1 MFMADWFQK
10 TVQNIGPIARY
21 NEKEEQRRIEEN
33 KSTLDKVLD
42 TAGDIAGGI
51 SNNYNWAKNTLGEY
65 VPESIQKT
73 IAPFGDMSPIGL
85 LFSGLTG
92 ANEVEHA
99 MQQTYAPT
107 AAEYNYNAGKGAISG
122 ASGVVGG
129 IADIFGAE
137 GTGNELNAIT
147 KLNQRDKEYS
157 GTDNILSL
165 DYLTNPSGFIYDLGN
180 MGGSMAALYPSSL
193 LAAPARVTSAAQTIG
208 RLPFLRGL
216 SQGARET
223 MLRGSL
229 TSIPE
234 GMSEGGNVVRQAKEE
249 GLDNPF
255 LRGWTTAALNVP
267 ALALSNGLEYGLLGG
282 KLFRPGAGINEGI
295 PERMVRGLY
304 RAVPATAATSFQQG
318 AEEYVQQG
326 ISNAQTDKDWGLLPW
341 NASQDQIDALL
352 VGAMTG
358 APMSGAASYG
368 RSLTTR
374 EEERGVPKGVENP
387 QAWKAAEIAANDV
400 GRPDLAKS
408 IYSQWALESGRFKET
423 SGENNYGGLKDTN
436 GNYRDYGSIEEFAH
450 SYANDFLRHYDLSGV
465 ETPRDFVHVL
475 KQNGYMEADENQ
487 YADNVESIASEIQ
500 GNGTASLHTYNLAV
514 QPGIENQL
522 DGLTPSFRNALP
534 YIGGILDEMGMADG
548 SAISSAYRTPEHN
561 REVGGVEG
569 SYHTKGDAVD
579 IVLPDGITDEQAQ
592 AVKKRFEDTGAFED
606 VLFHDAGSGY
616 HLHLEGY
623 KGGLGRAGKTDTA
636 TSNVNYDNALMDF
649 ADDMINN
656 SDGETSN
663 FFDDKT
669 MTDANGNKTFRA
681 TPNNIRALEQRYP
694 EAVRKIRD
702 YVQNGTNN
710 QTALINNNTTRTGAS
725 GSTDN
730 TNTINIET
738 PSLDRLREF
747 ARRKVKTSRNPEEI
761 NNLQA
766 LFKNRNEDSGE
777 FSNNQ
782 RAQEYLMK
790 NYVNELQRNGTT
802 AQGSNAQQNAPKPT
816 NNTVNP
822 QNNNNQSQQTSPI
835 AQIAEQA
842 RQQERQSNELL
853 TRINNNVNQ
862 PAYGVIN
869 GQQPSQDNFAQ
880 DIFANLIRQQQ
891 QADEQ
896 ARRQAEIERQYSQ
909 IKGGLNA
916 TENPATTGTQ
926 ATAPINQQRLQEV
939 SNDVK
944 RYVKARDEFS
954 RQENINKLARNINS
968 LFNGD
973 YTMPNDG
980 ADESR
985 YSLRKLSEAINKEKR
1000 RNEIYNS
1007 LTPEEQEFMNWLD
1020 VVYDNTGKLFK
1031 DIYENVLDERTQKIN
1046 DYKEILRSQM
1056 KQGVTPRS
1064 VAYNRDTGEYT
1075 NLPGFSNN
1083 YQWYRDMTANGT
1095 RRISKK
1101 ELEENLEYIAIDHL
1115 SNGYVDPQY
1124 GVQVPPEAVEDFK
1137 QTEDAINGL
1146 QEIAGKA
1153 QRYEEGRSL
1162 SRVSETGRTE
1172 SQRNIQQTQTETTA
1186 AIRRDAIHYG
1196 RKLHDRLR
1204 KAKEGG
1210 EIQNPTSV
1218 NLEKLEKDI
1227 NSNNAAKQKK
1237 AIEFMENKLD
1247 ETLPNEEKAALKE
1260 EIVNAITSQPE
1271 TNTTQ
1276 VNTELEQNVSDASE
1290 KQQETANAKETNTEQ
1305 NGNETENKSSL
1316 SAQEEQQEE
1325 TTQENKPTT
1334 LNKTEQKKEENVST
1348 ENKQRSPSDIQR
1360 EAYSKA
1366 YDKITNAHNQF
1377 ERSLLTRD
1385 EAVRL
1390 MNDALTDFRNSAY
1403 IIDAR
1408 RDEQLSRYIDSLTHD
1423 MNEANNSE
1431 NAVEKTSEKTD
1442 NEGNNTNKE
1451 ANNNG
1456 IYDEE
1461 QNRRRDTSNG
1471 REQSR
1476 GTGENEEE
1484 WGPSQADTRE
1494 DRSAGQS
1501 ARRPDADTD
1510 AGLSS
1515 NGRLSGTEQTENGSR
1530 NDSVGNDERKVEPL
1544 TSETV
1549 EKVSTQP
1556 ALVNYRMSDSDNV
1569 GEGGKDTRYKNNIK
1583 AIKLLK
1589 QLEVEGRKATPTEQ
1603 KVLAKYS
1610 GWGGLTSAF
1619 SDEKTNNEL
1628 KELLSDEEY
1637 NAAKSSILSAY
1648 YTAPNVVKAIWK
1660 IADKLGFKG
1669 GRVLE
1674 PSMGVG
1680 NFFGLMPN
1688 KIMNNS
1694 NLTGVELDKI
1704 SGQIATQLY
1713 QKANINIIGFE
1724 NLTAPDNFFD
1734 LAIGNVPFGQFGVH
1748 DPKFNKYKFDIHNYF
1763 FAKALDKVRPGGIV
1777 MFITTKGTMDNA
1789 GSSRRLRTYLSGKAD
1804 LIGAIRLPDTAFRGN
1819 TGTNVIS
1826 DIIVLKKRTDP
1837 TKADIHAKQWY
1848 DIEAKEIDGSIF
1860 YLNEYYI
1867 NHPEMIAGELTSSI
1881 GRFSNRSINVSGK
1894 DIDLTKKLNE
1904 VIKNI
1909 PKDVYAPL
1917 NNPVKD
1923 SKQATMEYFA
1933 PNTIRDN
1940 SYTIG
1945 KAGTIY
1951 QNINGKLEE
1960 VPKSKQGVVRD
1971 FVNVKRK
1978 FKQLL
1983 SAQVD
1988 NKISDAAIS
1997 KIRKDL
2003 NDVYD
2008 TFVKNNG
2015 YINDKKNVR
2024 ALSDDPEYGMV
2035 SAIERYNEDKKTKK
2049 VTAEKSDIF
2058 KKRTVGLIEKPTKA
2072 ESPSDALA
2080 ISLRENGKVDIDYM
2094 ANLIGKDKQE
2104 VVDNLKGVIYKEPM
2118 TGEFQTADEYLSGN
2132 VREKLVQ
2139 AKEIAKTDSSYKNNV
2154 EALEKIQPV
2163 DLVPEE
2169 VTVNLGASWVPAS
2182 DIEDFANNLLDM
2194 NGDYIEVEYLPAN
2207 GEWVVKANDYVRKG
2221 VTFTETWGVG
2231 SRWPFDKLL
2240 EAALN
2245 QRSPKVMK
2253 SVGEK
2258 KSVVDNEAT
2267 AAVNNMI
2274 DNIKK
2279 AFKDWI
2285 WTDDKRTKRLLDY
2298 YNTNFNNWKLREYDG
2313 SHLTLPG
2320 YSLVAPKLRKHQKDA
2335 VWRIMQN
2342 SNTLLAHSVGAGK
2355 TWTMQTA
2362 AMEMRRLGI
2371 CKKPMFVIPGHMIQQ
2386 FSNEFRQ
2393 IYPSAQLLIVSAE
2406 NLPEVTGK
2414 DKGMKKAQKLAQRQR
2429 LLTQIATEDWDGII
2443 ISHDM
2448 FKRIPMSPEATNGF
2462 YQEQADI
2469 LEQAIREINAK
2480 ESKSNV
2486 DTMAL
2491 RNLQKSRINLINKLQ
2506 RDVAEEKKDMVIPFE
2521 ELGIDQIF
2529 VDEADLFKN
2538 LAFTTKLTRV
2548 AGLSNTG
2555 SQRSM
2560 DMYLKTRYITKSNGG
2575 RGVVFATGTPIS
2587 NTLAEMYTMMRY
2599 LDEDNLRNNNL
2610 LYFDNWANQFVNI
2623 TQTVERNP
2631 DGNGYRAV
2639 NKASAFVN
2647 RPEMVKMF
2655 RKFADVKRPEDLKL
2669 KVPKMK
2675 TGKRIVVSVEP
2686 SETLRDFITQDV
2698 KERAEKIRKRQVDP
2712 TEDNMLK
2719 LTGELRKA
2727 SLDVRL
2733 INPNVSASQ
2742 AGTKIAALTD
2752 NVYQEYKDS
2761 TATKGAQLIFCDLS
2775 TPAGISDKKTDTDLD
2790 TDNEADISNGN
2801 FNVYQEIKRQL
2812 IEKGIKQNEIAF
2824 IHDAK
2829 TREKKQ
2835 QLFDAVNNGEIRVLI
2850 GSTEKMGAG
2859 TNCQKKLVALHH
2871 LDCPWRP
2878 RDIEQREGRILR
2890 QGNENTEVGVYTYVT
2905 KDSFDANMWE
2915 KIKNKQHFITEALSA
2930 DTSQRTIE
2938 DNDVLAMSFAEA
2950 EAIASGNPLM
2960 AEKVLTD
2967 AEVNKYMALK
2977 NAFDKKQARIRREVE
2992 QLPGKIASAKEIA
3005 KKAGMDAKAHKN
3017 ISGDKFVMK
3026 IGNRTFTD
3034 RKKAQ
3039 MALNK
3044 ITEPIEK
3051 EQKTANVK
3059 IGEVAGFDLK
3069 ARFMQTSTTLFGN
3082 KTKTSG
3088 EVILTLVNNWSYEAK
3103 NSVRS
3108 IEATANNM
3116 PQKIAE
3122 TNEEFVR
3129 QATERQKALNKE
3141 LGKKFADED
3150 KLNELL
3156 KKQADI
3162 DRQLNLQYT
3171 PDNQEDI
3178 VETIIDNADNEYEV
3192 NPETGEVMNYQP
3204 QQEES
3209 APVSNKKSDNNFLKE
3224 HVIVAGI
3231 SQKDMDS
3238 VGNAMA
3244 KAVSKDDKSSNE
3256 INIDDMDFSSENP
3269 ITYNDVTH
3277 MSNDEKEN
3285 IEDLKTTYNS
3295 YFGKDTKTKA
3305 TSGLMRSAVLRIRNR
3320 LLMIPEVRNSPPWFT
3335 RDSERELKD
3344 NLQKYMVPVIK
3355 TLVRDDK
3362 TRIVIYNGLNTIIND
3377 DKARARKNKGDE
3389 FDKNP
3394 NSTIDKITDTI
3405 LRGVQH
3411 ELQKSQEEE
3420 KQIRREEELA
3430 KQEKPEGLE
3439 GFGLDDYVHTKDNTT
3454 LKRVTLTKSFDRDE
3468 YNKLKALA
3476 KQAKGYYSRYA
3487 KGFLFDTEDDRN
3499 NFLHAVRGMNSDN
3512 AQYSFEEDMRK
3523 KLENYDDLRETAVM
3537 LEDNELTDRE
3547 KEISEIGKRLGTP
3560 VMWFKAAPGF
3570 RGWHSNGITYL
3581 NKNGNWSHPKVFW
3594 HEVFH
3599 WIRNNNPKLFADMVN
3614 YIQTR
3619 APFTGKQLDDYATT
3633 IHNGQNM
3640 TDAELVEEMMAD
3652 NMVYVTRRVKFL
3664 RDLGKINHSLVK
3676 RFVYAI
3682 RDLMNRFID
3691 FLNNPRAG
3699 LTNKQKKLMIT
3710 AFMNTAMS
3718 IKDQKG
3724 NNIFKKG
3731 SDGEIVID
3739 DNRDLYSMSKDEE
3752 DMLKE
3757 IYGED
3762 LSDLFNDDDDYSAR
3776 FSADNDKSI
3785 DSGTGTFKGAFR
3797 NIKQRFTRR
3806 NNDKRIKVYNKSAR
3820 DAKIDKLGNIGGFEA
3835 ILASPSRLAE
3845 KYPAFKPVLTYAEN
3859 AMRRLLKNRNYYNK
3873 KLNEAYDYLED
3884 KEKDL
3889 QELNDLMFKGDAVS
3903 TEYGK
3908 GIEDFE
3914 ERAKAIVEETGVKE
3928 GTAKAYIA
3936 IRKLLDE
3943 CYNIVNRAR
3952 TQVQIKS
3959 ETISKSQLEGLKQNK
3974 FVTILNEV
3982 QSETKED
3989 DVLVTYE
3996 IRPSRIKKD
4005 IVTKQQLEE
4014 LRKNEAIQ
4022 IMEER
4027 EGVKEKDGSEYVY
4040 GNDYSTPKGEKI
4052 NLENNKLYTVKYREA
4067 IPKVNKLEGYIPH
4080 FFHDFFVVVQNED
4093 GTTTTVDS
4101 GHNVKEAYQKAE
4113 QYLKDN
4119 KDAKLII
4126 RPKRFDFQEVG
4137 IDEEY
4142 YAEMV
4147 GDGAYQKINERIA
4160 DEFDMTID
4168 EAKKLLDNKNKKMP
4182 KPKRSSRHRFWGNI
4196 QHRTGAK
4203 GYESQDL
4210 DWVLRHY
4217 FNSACRYEA
4226 LETEF
4231 KPKAIGYFERIY
4243 GRFDTDNKKLSGTAR
4258 YIKDYINDVNGNPSA
4273 MEVAISTWLNNRR
4286 LFRYM
4291 FTSRYGERA
4300 ALSVAAG
4307 ITNKMSIAKLGV
4319 WNVSSALLN
4328 LTQLLNTTALLTR
4341 KNPVKAAWEIARA
4354 CKDIAALTEKQS
4366 VKRVENLK
4374 PDERKALEDSGVFDE
4389 LGLDSGAGYSKI
4401 SFGKWANRSMVLF
4414 KSAERL
4420 ARYATVLAAY
4430 RMGRNELNKNHDDAV
4445 EYAREINRKANFDYG
4460 VNDAPNLFRRGSI
4473 LSQILFQFYKY
4484 PIKQFELMREFM
4496 PFNGKKDTT
4505 WQQKATFWGGWI
4517 FFAGAFGLPAEDLL
4531 WSIIS
4536 LISEPIF
4543 GVSPK
4548 QAVRQFLL
4556 EASKDANLPERIA
4569 IRTLMYG
4576 GLSNFGID
4584 ISTRVGMADV
4594 IPGLGEDYNKDAN
4607 PIIKAAEKF
4616 GGVTGGTIAQFY
4628 NSATKGDNMGMLRAI
4643 SPGAYNIYTAAI
4655 GESTDGRGRITT
4667 KYDDALSRIIRGM
4680 GFKSTTEAVESEALS
4695 LKYYN
4700 MDKTAK
4706 EKQSAVD
4713 DYLDAEEEGKPLAPY
4728 ARRLKELGVKKSTVK
4743 KARENRKK
4751 DRMQRGF
4758 EKDVPD
4764 YAKGAMNL

>member
-51 SNNYNWAKNTLGEY
+51 SNNYNWAKNTLSEY

-193 LAAPARVTSAAQTIG
+193 LAAPARVTSAAQAIS

-216 SQGARET
+216 SQGAYET

-234 GMSEGGNVVRQAKEE
+234 GLSEGGNVVRQAKEE

-255 LRGWTTAALNVP
+255 LRGWTTAALNIP
-267 ALALSNGLEYGLLGG
+267 MLAVSNAAEYGLLGG
-282 KLFRPGAGINEGI
+282 KLFRPGAGVNEGI

-436 GNYRDYGSIEEFAH
+436 GNYRDYDSIEEFAH

-896 ARRQAEIERQYSQ
+896 ARRQAEIERQYNQINSGLTTTEIPATSGTQYEQDNLAQDIFTNTVRQQQQADEQARRQADVEKQYSQ

-1031 DIYENVLDERTQKIN
+1031 DIYKNVLDERTQKIN

-1124 GVQVPPEAVEDFK
+1124 GVHVPPEAVEDFK

-1162 SRVSETGRTE
+1162 SRISETGRTE

-1196 RKLHDRLR
+1196 KKLHDRLR
-1204 KAKEGG
+1204 QAKERG

-1218 NLEKLEKDI
+1218 NLERLEKDI
-1227 NSNNAAKQKK
+1227 NSDSPVKQKK

-1247 ETLPNEEKAALKE
+1247 KELPTKEKIAFREEVINELAPKREKG
-1260 EIVNAITSQPE
+1260 
-1271 TNTTQ
+1271 TTP
-1276 VNTELEQNVSDASE
+1276 NTEALQDETSTE
-1290 KQQETANAKETNTEQ
+1290 KEM
-1305 NGNETENKSSL
+1305 
-1316 SAQEEQQEE
+1316 
-1325 TTQENKPTT
+1325 
-1334 LNKTEQKKEENVST
+1334 TEQKPKTKYKLAEGYKTESGNSLAEADENEYVIKPDGSMDFGKITEEISQETNGELQPGKIRLRVGNEKQGLIHAKKHEKQAQHIGYKSVEDMISDVAQNFDVIYKKDNGKGKRATYSLVKLNNNNTKAKQNVVPTYFELQNDGSNYYIVITAIPKNVGSFRNQIKKET
-1348 ENKQRSPSDIQR
+1348 LI
-1360 EAYSKA
+1360 YSKQGQDIA
-1366 YDKITNAHNQF
+1366 AISSD
-1377 ERSLLTRD
+1377 S
-1385 EAVRL
+1385 AVRL
-1390 MNDALTDFRNSAY
+1390 SQSNNNAGVTEERLPVSVKSNVSSTNSISENEIANNQQSVFGSVEDAEENLLKVFGLKRANITEEKPKETKPVKKRVKIVDDSNEALEAEWDKLNKALDNLSANPLFNPDIVVPLFKIGMIYAQRGINNFADFSERMVKKGGDRIKPWTKPAWNMTASYEGNDLDEKKLAAAFQYVGSKWENGETALGKIKHDFQQLVGKEAAEPYMQYIDTAYKGAQAYFNPDTPVIQLKENTSNEVNENVNGTASSNTQRNSERNNQNAVGNTDEGEVAAGRSGNEDNGQTSQNTARRSSVRVQSSSSDTGGKAGNSAVRNDKSANTNGSTRDTDLPRSIRDSYEGSTVSDEGRTETVDRVVEERPVNEINSLKQDKAIPKERASRLESIKHDLPKLFPEQQNDVLFAETRLLENNKPGVLFTNGTGTGKTYTGLGVLKRFVNDGKKNILIVTPKNDINKAWIDAAKKDFDLNITPLKDKQDKGNGIVITTYANFGDNDALVN
-1403 IIDAR
+1403 
-1408 RDEQLSRYIDSLTHD
+1408 RDWDLILCDESHYL
-1423 MNEANNSE
+1423 MAN
-1431 NAVEKTSEKTD
+1431 A
-1442 NEGNNTNKE
+1442 GAANTNSLRNLRALTYHQLGLNERVDRIYSKE
-1451 ANNNG
+1451 KEELRSLVNKRRQEGDLSEAEENRISELFKFFDKKRNELVPKWSG
-1456 IYDEE
+1456 IPEYAKPKVVFLSASPFPHTFNIDYTEGYLFDFGQNSNKTYDE
-1461 QNRRRDTSNG
+1461 
-1471 REQSR
+1471 
-1476 GTGENEEE
+1476 
-1484 WGPSQADTRE
+1484 A
-1494 DRSAGQS
+1494 RSDFYIKHFGYRIRYS
-1501 ARRPDADTD
+1501 KLTRPDADVDTSLMEIQFNQWLKETGAASGRVLVSD
-1510 AGLSS
+1510 KDYDRGFIRIGSGVGAKIDEGLEYIRAHSDEYSS
-1515 NGRLSGTEQTENGSR
+1515 LEPLILGRLKGNGTKYILEAVKAQNSIPLIKQYLKSGKKIVMFHDFRKSTAKNPFAFTDEDFRT
-1530 NDSVGNDERKVEPL
+1530 VNDEGDVVVSKEARLQYEKLKKARPDLVNLNLNNLKSPINTLKEAFGDNIGIYNGEIAQKERTRLIKEFNDDNSKLNIILIQRKAGKEGISLHDKTGKHQRVMMDLGLPTTPTDTIQCEGRIYRVGVKSDAIL
-1544 TSETV
+1544 RYLNTGTTV
-1549 EKVSTQP
+1549 EKYAFATTIASRASTAENLAMGNQ
-1556 ALVNYRMSDSDNV
+1556 ARRLKEAYIEAFLESDEGDVWRKYLPGSKTE
-1569 GEGGKDTRYKNNIK
+1569 GTGGKENDRRNDMSISGFDKAKTFYYAQQKKNARTR
-1583 AIKLLK
+1583 A
-1589 QLEVEGRKATPTEQ
+1589 QEGLDYFATPEPLGY
-1603 KVLAKYS
+1603 KMVEWADIKS
-1610 GWGGLTSAF
+1610 GES
-1619 SDEKTNNEL
+1619 
-1628 KELLSDEEY
+1628 
-1637 NAAKSSILSAY
+1637 
-1648 YTAPNVVKAIWK
+1648 
-1660 IADKLGFKG
+1660 
-1669 GRVLE
+1669 VLE
-1674 PSMGVG
+1674 PSAGHG
-1680 NFFGLMPN
+1680 AIARFFPN
-1688 KIMNNS
+1688 DTKNTAIEPSRELASTVRMNMLGS
-1694 NLTGVELDKI
+1694 N
-1704 SGQIATQLY
+1704 
-1713 QKANINIIGFE
+1713 NRIIEDRFE
-1724 NLTAPDNFFD
+1724 NLSLNNKYDTIVMNP
-1734 LAIGNVPFGQFGVH
+1734 PFGTASKTAMEH
-1748 DPKFNKYKFDIHNYF
+1748 L
-1763 FAKALDKVRPGGIV
+1763 AKAFKHLRNGGRV
-1777 MFITTKGTMDNA
+1777 VALVPA
-1789 GSSRRLRTYLSGKAD
+1789 GSSMQKRLDKWLYGE
-1804 LIGAIRLPDTAFRGN
+1804 PD
-1819 TGTNVIS
+1819 
-1826 DIIVLKKRTDP
+1826 
-1837 TKADIHAKQWY
+1837 
-1848 DIEAKEIDGSIF
+1848 AKE
-1860 YLNEYYI
+1860 
-1867 NHPEMIAGELTSSI
+1867 
-1881 GRFSNRSINVSGK
+1881 K
-1894 DIDLTKKLNE
+1894 
-1904 VIKNI
+1904 
-1909 PKDVYAPL
+1909 
-1917 NNPVKD
+1917 
-1923 SKQATMEYFA
+1923 AT
-1933 PNTIRDN
+1933 
-1940 SYTIG
+1940 
-1945 KAGTIY
+1945 
-1951 QNINGKLEE
+1951 
-1960 VPKSKQGVVRD
+1960 
-1971 FVNVKRK
+1971 
-1978 FKQLL
+1978 
-1983 SAQVD
+1983 
-1988 NKISDAAIS
+1988 
-1997 KIRKDL
+1997 
-2003 NDVYD
+2003 
-2008 TFVKNNG
+2008 
-2015 YINDKKNVR
+2015 
-2024 ALSDDPEYGMV
+2024 
-2035 SAIERYNEDKKTKK
+2035 
-2049 VTAEKSDIF
+2049 
-2058 KKRTVGLIEKPTKA
+2058 
-2072 ESPSDALA
+2072 
-2080 ISLRENGKVDIDYM
+2080 RE
-2094 ANLIGKDKQE
+2094 
-2104 VVDNLKGVIYKEPM
+2104 
-2118 TGEFQTADEYLSGN
+2118 
-2132 VREKLVQ
+2132 
-2139 AKEIAKTDSSYKNNV
+2139 
-2154 EALEKIQPV
+2154 
-2163 DLVPEE
+2163 
-2169 VTVNLGASWVPAS
+2169 
-2182 DIEDFANNLLDM
+2182 
-2194 NGDYIEVEYLPAN
+2194 
-2207 GEWVVKANDYVRKG
+2207 
-2221 VTFTETWGVG
+2221 
-2231 SRWPFDKLL
+2231 
-2240 EAALN
+2240 
-2245 QRSPKVMK
+2245 
-2253 SVGEK
+2253 GEK
-2258 KSVVDNEAT
+2258 KAVLMKKIELPSVTFERAGTKVVTDIYIIDKYDDEDVRMEAAGQSRMT
-2267 AAVNNMI
+2267 TSLRDV
-2274 DNIKK
+2274 DNIKD
-2279 AFKDWI
+2279 FFD
-2285 WTDDKRTKRLLDY
+2285 
-2298 YNTNFNNWKLREYDG
+2298 
-2313 SHLTLPG
+2313 
-2320 YSLVAPKLRKHQKDA
+2320 
-2335 VWRIMQN
+2335 RI
-2342 SNTLLAHSVGAGK
+2342 
-2355 TWTMQTA
+2355 
-2362 AMEMRRLGI
+2362 
-2371 CKKPMFVIPGHMIQQ
+2371 
-2386 FSNEFRQ
+2386 
-2393 IYPSAQLLIVSAE
+2393 E
-2406 NLPEVTGK
+2406 NLSVPERISVN
-2414 DKGMKKAQKLAQRQR
+2414 DK
-2429 LLTQIATEDWDGII
+2429 TERTV
-2443 ISHDM
+2443 S
-2448 FKRIPMSPEATNGF
+2448 TN
-2462 YQEQADI
+2462 
-2469 LEQAIREINAK
+2469 
-2480 ESKSNV
+2480 
-2486 DTMAL
+2486 
-2491 RNLQKSRINLINKLQ
+2491 
-2506 RDVAEEKKDMVIPFE
+2506 
-2521 ELGIDQIF
+2521 
-2529 VDEADLFKN
+2529 
-2538 LAFTTKLTRV
+2538 
-2548 AGLSNTG
+2548 
-2555 SQRSM
+2555 
-2560 DMYLKTRYITKSNGG
+2560 
-2575 RGVVFATGTPIS
+2575 
-2587 NTLAEMYTMMRY
+2587 
-2599 LDEDNLRNNNL
+2599 
-2610 LYFDNWANQFVNI
+2610 
-2623 TQTVERNP
+2623 
-2631 DGNGYRAV
+2631 
-2639 NKASAFVN
+2639 
-2647 RPEMVKMF
+2647 
-2655 RKFADVKRPEDLKL
+2655 
-2669 KVPKMK
+2669 
-2675 TGKRIVVSVEP
+2675 
-2686 SETLRDFITQDV
+2686 
-2698 KERAEKIRKRQVDP
+2698 
-2712 TEDNMLK
+2712 
-2719 LTGELRKA
+2719 
-2727 SLDVRL
+2727 
-2733 INPNVSASQ
+2733 
-2742 AGTKIAALTD
+2742 TD
-2752 NVYQEYKDS
+2752 NTINTV
-2761 TATKGAQLIFCDLS
+2761 
-2775 TPAGISDKKTDTDLD
+2775 
-2790 TDNEADISNGN
+2790 SNGN
-2801 FNVYQEIKRQL
+2801 
-2812 IEKGIKQNEIAF
+2812 
-2824 IHDAK
+2824 
-2829 TREKKQ
+2829 
-2835 QLFDAVNNGEIRVLI
+2835 VNNSSSDNSLDGRLIVASVPRVE
-2850 GSTEKMGAG
+2850 T
-2859 TNCQKKLVALHH
+2859 Q
-2871 LDCPWRP
+2871 
-2878 RDIEQREGRILR
+2878 
-2890 QGNENTEVGVYTYVT
+2890 EVQETAT
-2905 KDSFDANMWE
+2905 QES
-2915 KIKNKQHFITEALSA
+2915 
-2930 DTSQRTIE
+2930 SQ
-2938 DNDVLAMSFAEA
+2938 
-2950 EAIASGNPLM
+2950 
-2960 AEKVLTD
+2960 
-2967 AEVNKYMALK
+2967 
-2977 NAFDKKQARIRREVE
+2977 
-2992 QLPGKIASAKEIA
+2992 
-3005 KKAGMDAKAHKN
+3005 
-3017 ISGDKFVMK
+3017 
-3026 IGNRTFTD
+3026 
-3034 RKKAQ
+3034 
-3039 MALNK
+3039 
-3044 ITEPIEK
+3044 
-3051 EQKTANVK
+3051 
-3059 IGEVAGFDLK
+3059 
-3069 ARFMQTSTTLFGN
+3069 
-3082 KTKTSG
+3082 
-3088 EVILTLVNNWSYEAK
+3088 
-3103 NSVRS
+3103 
-3108 IEATANNM
+3108 
-3116 PQKIAE
+3116 
-3122 TNEEFVR
+3122 
-3129 QATERQKALNKE
+3129 
-3141 LGKKFADED
+3141 
-3150 KLNELL
+3150 
-3156 KKQADI
+3156 
-3162 DRQLNLQYT
+3162 
-3171 PDNQEDI
+3171 PDN
-3178 VETIIDNADNEYEV
+3178 V
-3192 NPETGEVMNYQP
+3192 
-3204 QQEES
+3204 
-3209 APVSNKKSDNNFLKE
+3209 
-3224 HVIVAGI
+3224 
-3231 SQKDMDS
+3231 
-3238 VGNAMA
+3238 
-3244 KAVSKDDKSSNE
+3244 
-3256 INIDDMDFSSENP
+3256 
-3269 ITYNDVTH
+3269 
-3277 MSNDEKEN
+3277 
-3285 IEDLKTTYNS
+3285 
-3295 YFGKDTKTKA
+3295 
-3305 TSGLMRSAVLRIRNR
+3305 
-3320 LLMIPEVRNSPPWFT
+3320 
-3335 RDSERELKD
+3335 
-3344 NLQKYMVPVIK
+3344 
-3355 TLVRDDK
+3355 
-3362 TRIVIYNGLNTIIND
+3362 
-3377 DKARARKNKGDE
+3377 
-3389 FDKNP
+3389 
-3394 NSTIDKITDTI
+3394 
-3405 LRGVQH
+3405 
-3411 ELQKSQEEE
+3411 
-3420 KQIRREEELA
+3420 
-3430 KQEKPEGLE
+3430 PEG
-3439 GFGLDDYVHTKDNTT
+3439 FAVDDYVHTKNNTT
-3454 LKRVTLTKSFDRDE
+3454 LKRATMTQSFDKDE
-3468 YNKLKALA
+3468 YKQIKALA
-3476 KQAKGYYSRYA
+3476 QQSNGYYSRYA
-3487 KGFLFDTEDDRN
+3487 KGFLFDNEDDRN
-3499 NFLHAVRGMNSDN
+3499 NFLNAVKGSIKREPTVISRTYVPVKNLAAIPEERRKIIEAYANNPGIAVFEDADVGGYGVLATRKTDHSFFMGDHLTENEYALYKAVKDGLVDESTLLENKDSDKFIKIADSRDN
-3512 AQYSFEEDMRK
+3512 AQYSLEDDMRK
-3523 KLENYDDLRETAVM
+3523 KLKNYTDLRETAVM

-3570 RGWHSNGITYL
+3570 RGWHSDGITYL
-3581 NKNGNWSHPKVFW
+3581 NKNANWSHPKVFW

-3619 APFTGKQLDDYATT
+3619 APFTGKQLDDYAAT

-3682 RDLMNRFID
+3682 HDLMNRFID

-3699 LTNKQKKLMIT
+3699 LTNKQKKLMVT
-3710 AFMNTAMS
+3710 AFTNTAMS

-3739 DNRDLYSMSKDEE
+3739 DNRDLYSMSKEEE

-3806 NNDKRIKVYNKSAR
+3806 KNDKRIKVYNKSAR
-3820 DAKIDKLGNIGGFEA
+3820 DTKIDKLGNIGGFEA

-4027 EGVKEKDGSEYVY
+4027 EGVREKDGSEYVY

-4354 CKDIAALTEKQS
+4354 CKDVAALTEKQS
-4366 VKRVENLK
+4366 IRRVENLK

-4414 KSAERL
+4414 KAAERL

-4430 RMGRNELNKNHDDAV
+4430 RMGRNELNKNHDEAV

-4531 WSIIS
+4531 WATID
-4536 LISEPIF
+4536 LISENVF
-4543 GVSPK
+4543 GIKSK

-4556 EASKDANLPERIA
+4556 EASKDASLPERVA

-4607 PIIKAAEKF
+4607 PLIKAAEQF

>member
-51 SNNYNWAKNTLGEY
+51 SNNYNWAKNTLSEY

-267 ALALSNGLEYGLLGG
+267 TLAVSNALEYGLLGG
-282 KLFRPGAGINEGI
+282 KLFRPGAGVNEGI
-295 PERMVRGLY
+295 PERMARGLY
-304 RAVPATAATSFQQG
+304 RSVPATAATSFQQG
-318 AEEYVQQG
+318 AEEYVQTG

-358 APMSGAASYG
+358 APISGATSYG

-423 SGENNYGGLKDTN
+423 SGENNYGGLKDTD

-869 GQQPSQDNFAQ
+869 GQQPSQDNFVQ

-896 ARRQAEIERQYSQ
+896 ARRQAEIERQYNQINSGLTTTEIPATSGTQYEQDNLAQDIFTNTVRQQQQADEQARRQADVEKQYSQ

-944 RYVKARDEFS
+944 RYAKARDEFS

-1031 DIYENVLDERTQKIN
+1031 DIYKNVLDERTQKIN

-1204 KAKEGG
+1204 KAKERG

-1260 EIVNAITSQPE
+1260 EIKEEIVNAVTS
-1271 TNTTQ
+1271 
-1276 VNTELEQNVSDASE
+1276 
-1290 KQQETANAKETNTEQ
+1290 
-1305 NGNETENKSSL
+1305 
-1316 SAQEEQQEE
+1316 
-1325 TTQENKPTT
+1325 
-1334 LNKTEQKKEENVST
+1334 NKTEYDYAMYLQDKQENTPKAKPVVQSENTTDNNKHRSFVDVKTAEEELLKAFGLKRANATEEKPKETKAVKKRVKIIDDSDEALEAEWEKLNKALDNMSSMPFFNPDAVVPLFKIGMIYAQRGINNFANFSERMIAKGGDRIKPWIKSAWNMTASYEGNDLDEKKLAAAFQYVGSKWDDGEKALGKIKYDFQQLVGKENAEPYMQYIDVAYKGAQAYFNPDTPVVQLKENTSNNEVNENVNGST
-1348 ENKQRSPSDIQR
+1348 SNNAARDSEGNNQNTVGDANEGEVAAGRSGNEDNGQTSQNTARRSSVRVQSSSSDTGG
-1360 EAYSKA
+1360 KA
-1366 YDKITNAHNQF
+1366 GNSAVRNDKSANTNG
-1377 ERSLLTRD
+1377 STRD
-1385 EAVRL
+1385 TDLPRSIRDSYEGSTVSDEGRTETVDRVVEERPVNEINSLKQDKAIPKERASRL
-1390 MNDALTDFRNSAY
+1390 DSIKHDLPKLFPEQQNDVLFAETRLLENNKPGVLFTNGTGTGKTYTGLGVLKRFVNDGKKNILIVTPKNDINKAWIDAAKKDFDLTITPLKDKQDKGNGIVITTYANFGDNDALVN
-1403 IIDAR
+1403 
-1408 RDEQLSRYIDSLTHD
+1408 RDWDLILCDESHYL
-1423 MNEANNSE
+1423 MAN
-1431 NAVEKTSEKTD
+1431 A
-1442 NEGNNTNKE
+1442 GAANTNSLRNLRALTYHQLGLNERVDRIYSKE
-1451 ANNNG
+1451 KEELRSLVNKRRHEGDLSEAEENRISELFKFFDKKRNELVPKWSG
-1456 IYDEE
+1456 IPEYAKPKVVFLSASPFPHTFNIDYTEGYLFDFGQNSNKTYDE
-1461 QNRRRDTSNG
+1461 
-1471 REQSR
+1471 
-1476 GTGENEEE
+1476 
-1484 WGPSQADTRE
+1484 A
-1494 DRSAGQS
+1494 RSDFYIKHFGYRIRYS
-1501 ARRPDADTD
+1501 KLTRPDADVDTSLMEIQFNQWLKETGAASGRVLVSD
-1510 AGLSS
+1510 KDYDRGFIRVGSGIGAKIDEGLEYIRKQVKYMPDIRGDKKYVGSYS
-1515 NGRLSGTEQTENGSR
+1515 ALAPYILGRLKGNGTKYILEAVKAQKAIPLIKQYLKSGKKIVVFHDFRKNTAENPFSFTDEDFRKTDINGELVFSKEARLQYEQLKKERPDLINLDLNNLKSPIDTLKEAFGDSIGIYNGDVPQKTR
-1530 NDSVGNDERKVEPL
+1530 TKLIKEFNDDNSKLNIILIQRKAGKEGISLHDKTGKHQRVMMDLGLPTTPTDTIQCEGRIYRVGVKSDAILRYLN
-1544 TSETV
+1544 TGTTV
-1549 EKVSTQP
+1549 EKYAFATTIASRASTAENLAMGNQ
-1556 ALVNYRMSDSDNV
+1556 ARRLKEAYIEAFLESDEGDAWRRYLPGSKTE
-1569 GEGGKDTRYKNNIK
+1569 GTGGKENDRRNDMSISGFDKAKTFYYAQQKKNAKTR
-1583 AIKLLK
+1583 A
-1589 QLEVEGRKATPTEQ
+1589 QEGLDYFATPEPLGY
-1603 KVLAKYS
+1603 KMVEWADIKS
-1610 GWGGLTSAF
+1610 GES
-1619 SDEKTNNEL
+1619 
-1628 KELLSDEEY
+1628 
-1637 NAAKSSILSAY
+1637 
-1648 YTAPNVVKAIWK
+1648 
-1660 IADKLGFKG
+1660 
-1669 GRVLE
+1669 VLE
-1674 PSMGVG
+1674 PSAGHG
-1680 NFFGLMPN
+1680 AIARFFPN
-1688 KIMNNS
+1688 DTKNTAIEPSRELASTVRMNMLGS
-1694 NLTGVELDKI
+1694 N
-1704 SGQIATQLY
+1704 
-1713 QKANINIIGFE
+1713 NRIIEDRFE
-1724 NLTAPDNFFD
+1724 NLSLNNKYDTIVMNP
-1734 LAIGNVPFGQFGVH
+1734 PFGTASKTAMEH
-1748 DPKFNKYKFDIHNYF
+1748 L
-1763 FAKALDKVRPGGIV
+1763 AKAFKHLRNGGRV
-1777 MFITTKGTMDNA
+1777 VALVPA
-1789 GSSRRLRTYLSGKAD
+1789 GSSMQKRLDKWLYGE
-1804 LIGAIRLPDTAFRGN
+1804 PD
-1819 TGTNVIS
+1819 
-1826 DIIVLKKRTDP
+1826 
-1837 TKADIHAKQWY
+1837 
-1848 DIEAKEIDGSIF
+1848 AKE
-1860 YLNEYYI
+1860 
-1867 NHPEMIAGELTSSI
+1867 
-1881 GRFSNRSINVSGK
+1881 
-1894 DIDLTKKLNE
+1894 
-1904 VIKNI
+1904 
-1909 PKDVYAPL
+1909 
-1917 NNPVKD
+1917 
-1923 SKQATMEYFA
+1923 
-1933 PNTIRDN
+1933 
-1940 SYTIG
+1940 
-1945 KAGTIY
+1945 KA
-1951 QNINGKLEE
+1951 
-1960 VPKSKQGVVRD
+1960 
-1971 FVNVKRK
+1971 
-1978 FKQLL
+1978 
-1983 SAQVD
+1983 A
-1988 NKISDAAIS
+1988 
-1997 KIRKDL
+1997 
-2003 NDVYD
+2003 
-2008 TFVKNNG
+2008 
-2015 YINDKKNVR
+2015 
-2024 ALSDDPEYGMV
+2024 
-2035 SAIERYNEDKKTKK
+2035 
-2049 VTAEKSDIF
+2049 
-2058 KKRTVGLIEKPTKA
+2058 
-2072 ESPSDALA
+2072 
-2080 ISLRENGKVDIDYM
+2080 RE
-2094 ANLIGKDKQE
+2094 
-2104 VVDNLKGVIYKEPM
+2104 
-2118 TGEFQTADEYLSGN
+2118 
-2132 VREKLVQ
+2132 
-2139 AKEIAKTDSSYKNNV
+2139 
-2154 EALEKIQPV
+2154 
-2163 DLVPEE
+2163 
-2169 VTVNLGASWVPAS
+2169 
-2182 DIEDFANNLLDM
+2182 
-2194 NGDYIEVEYLPAN
+2194 
-2207 GEWVVKANDYVRKG
+2207 
-2221 VTFTETWGVG
+2221 
-2231 SRWPFDKLL
+2231 
-2240 EAALN
+2240 
-2245 QRSPKVMK
+2245 
-2253 SVGEK
+2253 GEK
-2258 KSVVDNEAT
+2258 KAVLMKKIELPSVTFERAGTKVVTDIYIIDKYDDEDVRMEAAGQSRMT
-2267 AAVNNMI
+2267 TSLRDV
-2274 DNIKK
+2274 DNIKDFFDRIENLSVPERISVNDRTERTVS
-2279 AFKDWI
+2279 AN
-2285 WTDDKRTKRLLDY
+2285 TD
-2298 YNTNFNNWKLREYDG
+2298 NT
-2313 SHLTLPG
+2313 
-2320 YSLVAPKLRKHQKDA
+2320 
-2335 VWRIMQN
+2335 I
-2342 SNTLLAHSVGAGK
+2342 NTV
-2355 TWTMQTA
+2355 
-2362 AMEMRRLGI
+2362 
-2371 CKKPMFVIPGHMIQQ
+2371 
-2386 FSNEFRQ
+2386 SNENVNNSSSDNSLDGR
-2393 IYPSAQLLIVSAE
+2393 LIVASVPRVE
-2406 NLPEVTGK
+2406 TQEVQET
-2414 DKGMKKAQKLAQRQR
+2414 A
-2429 LLTQIATEDWDGII
+2429 TQ
-2443 ISHDM
+2443 
-2448 FKRIPMSPEATNGF
+2448 
-2462 YQEQADI
+2462 
-2469 LEQAIREINAK
+2469 
-2480 ESKSNV
+2480 ES
-2486 DTMAL
+2486 
-2491 RNLQKSRINLINKLQ
+2491 
-2506 RDVAEEKKDMVIPFE
+2506 
-2521 ELGIDQIF
+2521 
-2529 VDEADLFKN
+2529 
-2538 LAFTTKLTRV
+2538 
-2548 AGLSNTG
+2548 
-2555 SQRSM
+2555 SQ
-2560 DMYLKTRYITKSNGG
+2560 
-2575 RGVVFATGTPIS
+2575 P
-2587 NTLAEMYTMMRY
+2587 
-2599 LDEDNLRNNNL
+2599 
-2610 LYFDNWANQFVNI
+2610 
-2623 TQTVERNP
+2623 
-2631 DGNGYRAV
+2631 
-2639 NKASAFVN
+2639 
-2647 RPEMVKMF
+2647 
-2655 RKFADVKRPEDLKL
+2655 
-2669 KVPKMK
+2669 
-2675 TGKRIVVSVEP
+2675 
-2686 SETLRDFITQDV
+2686 
-2698 KERAEKIRKRQVDP
+2698 
-2712 TEDNMLK
+2712 
-2719 LTGELRKA
+2719 
-2727 SLDVRL
+2727 
-2733 INPNVSASQ
+2733 
-2742 AGTKIAALTD
+2742 D
-2752 NVYQEYKDS
+2752 NV
-2761 TATKGAQLIFCDLS
+2761 
-2775 TPAGISDKKTDTDLD
+2775 
-2790 TDNEADISNGN
+2790 
-2801 FNVYQEIKRQL
+2801 
-2812 IEKGIKQNEIAF
+2812 
-2824 IHDAK
+2824 
-2829 TREKKQ
+2829 
-2835 QLFDAVNNGEIRVLI
+2835 
-2850 GSTEKMGAG
+2850 
-2859 TNCQKKLVALHH
+2859 
-2871 LDCPWRP
+2871 
-2878 RDIEQREGRILR
+2878 
-2890 QGNENTEVGVYTYVT
+2890 
-2905 KDSFDANMWE
+2905 
-2915 KIKNKQHFITEALSA
+2915 
-2930 DTSQRTIE
+2930 
-2938 DNDVLAMSFAEA
+2938 
-2950 EAIASGNPLM
+2950 
-2960 AEKVLTD
+2960 
-2967 AEVNKYMALK
+2967 
-2977 NAFDKKQARIRREVE
+2977 
-2992 QLPGKIASAKEIA
+2992 
-3005 KKAGMDAKAHKN
+3005 
-3017 ISGDKFVMK
+3017 
-3026 IGNRTFTD
+3026 
-3034 RKKAQ
+3034 
-3039 MALNK
+3039 
-3044 ITEPIEK
+3044 
-3051 EQKTANVK
+3051 
-3059 IGEVAGFDLK
+3059 
-3069 ARFMQTSTTLFGN
+3069 
-3082 KTKTSG
+3082 
-3088 EVILTLVNNWSYEAK
+3088 
-3103 NSVRS
+3103 
-3108 IEATANNM
+3108 
-3116 PQKIAE
+3116 
-3122 TNEEFVR
+3122 
-3129 QATERQKALNKE
+3129 
-3141 LGKKFADED
+3141 
-3150 KLNELL
+3150 
-3156 KKQADI
+3156 
-3162 DRQLNLQYT
+3162 
-3171 PDNQEDI
+3171 
-3178 VETIIDNADNEYEV
+3178 
-3192 NPETGEVMNYQP
+3192 
-3204 QQEES
+3204 
-3209 APVSNKKSDNNFLKE
+3209 
-3224 HVIVAGI
+3224 
-3231 SQKDMDS
+3231 
-3238 VGNAMA
+3238 
-3244 KAVSKDDKSSNE
+3244 
-3256 INIDDMDFSSENP
+3256 
-3269 ITYNDVTH
+3269 
-3277 MSNDEKEN
+3277 
-3285 IEDLKTTYNS
+3285 
-3295 YFGKDTKTKA
+3295 
-3305 TSGLMRSAVLRIRNR
+3305 
-3320 LLMIPEVRNSPPWFT
+3320 
-3335 RDSERELKD
+3335 
-3344 NLQKYMVPVIK
+3344 
-3355 TLVRDDK
+3355 
-3362 TRIVIYNGLNTIIND
+3362 
-3377 DKARARKNKGDE
+3377 
-3389 FDKNP
+3389 
-3394 NSTIDKITDTI
+3394 
-3405 LRGVQH
+3405 
-3411 ELQKSQEEE
+3411 
-3420 KQIRREEELA
+3420 
-3430 KQEKPEGLE
+3430 PEG
-3439 GFGLDDYVHTKDNTT
+3439 FAVDDYVHTKNNTT
-3454 LKRVTLTKSFDRDE
+3454 LKRATMTQSFDKDE
-3468 YNKLKALA
+3468 YKQIKALA
-3476 KQAKGYYSRYA
+3476 QQSNGYYSRYA
-3487 KGFLFDTEDDRN
+3487 KGFLFDNEDDRN
-3499 NFLHAVRGMNSDN
+3499 NFLNAVKGSIKREPTVISRTYVPVKNLAAIPEERRKIIEAYANNPGIAVFEDADVGGYGVLATRKTDHSFFMGDHLTENEYALYKAVKDGLVDESTLLENKDSDKFIKIADSRDN
-3512 AQYSFEEDMRK
+3512 AQYSLEDDMRK
-3523 KLENYDDLRETAVM
+3523 KLKNYTDLRETAVM
-3537 LEDNELTDRE
+3537 LEYNELTDRE

-3570 RGWHSNGITYL
+3570 RGWHSDGITYL
-3581 NKNGNWSHPKVFW
+3581 NKNANWSHPKVFW

-3619 APFTGKQLDDYATT
+3619 APFTGKQLDDYAAT

-3682 RDLMNRFID
+3682 HDLMNRFID

-3699 LTNKQKKLMIT
+3699 LTNKQKKLMVT
-3710 AFMNTAMS
+3710 AFTNTAMS

-3739 DNRDLYSMSKDEE
+3739 DNRDLYSMSKEEE

-3806 NNDKRIKVYNKSAR
+3806 KNDKRIKVYNKSAR
-3820 DAKIDKLGNIGGFEA
+3820 DTKIDKLGNIGGFEA

-3845 KYPAFKPVLTYAEN
+3845 KYPAFKPVLTYAGN

-3928 GTAKAYIA
+3928 GTAKAYIT

-4027 EGVKEKDGSEYVY
+4027 EGVREKDGSEYVY

-4126 RPKRFDFQEVG
+4126 RPKRFNFQEVG

-4354 CKDIAALTEKQS
+4354 CKDVAALTEKQS
-4366 VKRVENLK
+4366 IRRVENLK

-4414 KSAERL
+4414 KAAERL

-4505 WQQKATFWGGWI
+4505 WQQKAIFWGGWI

-4643 SPGAYNIYTAAI
+4643 SPGAYNMYTAAI

>member
-1 MFMADWFQK
+1 MSQYSKYLLSLTA
-10 TVQNIGPIARY
+10 QNAQQEGNVY
-21 NEKEEQRRIEEN
+21 KEEEPQ
-33 KSTLDKVLD
+33 
-42 TAGDIAGGI
+42 GFMGG
-51 SNNYNWAKNTLGEY
+51 
-65 VPESIQKT
+65 V
-73 IAPFGDMSPIGL
+73 M
-85 LFSGLTG
+85 SGL
-92 ANEVEHA
+92 
-99 MQQTYAPT
+99 
-107 AAEYNYNAGKGAISG
+107 I
-122 ASGVVGG
+122 
-129 IADIFGAE
+129 
-137 GTGNELNAIT
+137 GTGEGLASFVHADDLANSLEEYRLENYT
-147 KLNQRDKEYS
+147 PSKPVERDFTSLEYWA
-157 GTDNILSL
+157 
-165 DYLTNPSGFIYDLGN
+165 NPNGARYDLGN
-180 MGGSMAALYPSSL
+180 IAGSSL
-193 LAAPARVTSAAQTIG
+193 PSAVLGIATGGIGSAAGLGSAAARGASAVASTLG
-208 RLPFLRGL
+208 RRAL
-216 SQGARET
+216 GATTQNAIKRFVPEAVGSFS
-223 MLRGSL
+223 GSL
-229 TSIPE
+229 VDSA
-234 GMSEGGNVVRQAKEE
+234 SEGGNARMQALEQ
-249 GLDNPF
+249 GLPNANQIGWDVFKDNIGLNTATNMLEWKILGRGLF
-255 LRGWTTAALNVP
+255 NLRGTPGEGALKRVTRAPFRAAPAIGANALQEGAQELAQQTISDSALGNPVGDWYNPSTWTQDQWESAI
-267 ALALSNGLEYGLLGG
+267 LGG
-282 KLFRPGAGINEGI
+282 IGGGLFGAGPAGVRALRSGEETNTPTGDNTTSKKSNLSIDEFMAKVGMQETGGDGYTTTNKDSGAYGKYQIMPENWQPWVNEARAAGVDVGSGDRSDPKSQEAVAKFKMEQYRDLYGDEGALVAWYSGPANAERWANGESTDINGRPWDAPQGEYPSIKSYVESTLNQSASPGSGYSDSFNTDDFSLDLKNEI
-295 PERMVRGLY
+295 IDFANDKANNSTDPADINFFEDKTVSDLGSNKSGARTF
-304 RAVPATAATSFQQG
+304 VPTDENIKQVIKKYPRDFFNMQ
-318 AEEYVQQG
+318 
-326 ISNAQTDKDWGLLPW
+326 INKWHRDRAQTIR
-341 NASQDQIDALL
+341 N
-352 VGAMTG
+352 
-358 APMSGAASYG
+358 
-368 RSLTTR
+368 
-374 EEERGVPKGVENP
+374 
-387 QAWKAAEIAANDV
+387 
-400 GRPDLAKS
+400 
-408 IYSQWALESGRFKET
+408 
-423 SGENNYGGLKDTN
+423 
-436 GNYRDYGSIEEFAH
+436 
-450 SYANDFLRHYDLSGV
+450 ANDFARRNS
-465 ETPRDFVHVL
+465 TPML
-475 KQNGYMEADENQ
+475 
-487 YADNVESIASEIQ
+487 
-500 GNGTASLHTYNLAV
+500 
-514 QPGIENQL
+514 
-522 DGLTPSFRNALP
+522 ALP
-534 YIGGILDEMGMADG
+534 YIPVDNQRILRMIE
-548 SAISSAYRTPEHN
+548 
-561 REVGGVEG
+561 
-569 SYHTKGDAVD
+569 
-579 IVLPDGITDEQAQ
+579 AQ
-592 AVKKRFEDTGAFED
+592 A
-606 VLFHDAGSGY
+606 SGQN
-616 HLHLEGY
+616 ERN
-623 KGGLGRAGKTDTA
+623 RAMSAVVDRDRAQTNSLVSRVF
-636 TSNVNYDNALMDF
+636 SNL
-649 ADDMINN
+649 INN
-656 SDGETSN
+656 SGEEESVHARN
-663 FFDDKT
+663 NRP
-669 MTDANGNKTFRA
+669 ANQAVNA
-681 TPNNIRALEQRYP
+681 AAPNT
-694 EAVRKIRD
+694 
-702 YVQNGTNN
+702 VQN
-710 QTALINNNTTRTGAS
+710 A
-725 GSTDN
+725 
-730 TNTINIET
+730 
-738 PSLDRLREF
+738 
-747 ARRKVKTSRNPEEI
+747 EI
-761 NNLQA
+761 L
-766 LFKNRNEDSGE
+766 NRQNEQNRPTE
-777 FSNNQ
+777 I
-782 RAQEYLMK
+782 
-790 NYVNELQRNGTT
+790 
-802 AQGSNAQQNAPKPT
+802 QQNASDEYI
-816 NNTVNP
+816 
-822 QNNNNQSQQTSPI
+822 QS
-835 AQIAEQA
+835 
-842 RQQERQSNELL
+842 LF
-853 TRINNNVNQ
+853 IN
-862 PAYGVIN
+862 A
-869 GQQPSQDNFAQ
+869 
-880 DIFANLIRQQQ
+880 IRQQQ

-896 ARRQAEIERQYSQ
+896 ARRQAEIERQYNQ

-944 RYVKARDEFS
+944 RYAKARDEFS

-985 YSLRKLSEAINKEKR
+985 YSLRKLSEAIDKEKR
-1000 RNEIYNS
+1000 RNEIYDS

-1031 DIYENVLDERTQKIN
+1031 DIYKNVLDERTKKIN

-1056 KQGVTPRS
+1056 KQGVTPHS

-1162 SRVSETGRTE
+1162 SRISETGRTE

-1196 RKLHDRLR
+1196 KKLHDRLR
-1204 KAKEGG
+1204 QAKERG

-1260 EIVNAITSQPE
+1260 EIVNAVTSQPE

-1334 LNKTEQKKEENVST
+1334 LNKTEQKKEENVGT
-1348 ENKQRSPSDIQR
+1348 ENKQRSPSDIQK

-1377 ERSLLTRD
+1377 ERNLLTRD

-1390 MNDALTDFRNSAY
+1390 MNNALTDFRNSAY

-1442 NEGNNTNKE
+1442 NEGNNTNKG

-1484 WGPSQADTRE
+1484 GKPSQADTRE
-1494 DRSAGQS
+1494 DRSTGQS

-1713 QKANINIIGFE
+1713 QKANINITGFE

-1881 GRFSNRSINVSGK
+1881 GRFSNRSLNVSGK

-1960 VPKSKQGVVRD
+1960 VPKSKQGVVKD

-2231 SRWPFDKLL
+2231 SRWSFDKLL

-2414 DKGMKKAQKLAQRQR
+2414 DKGMKKVQKLAQRQR

-3005 KKAGMDAKAHKN
+3005 KKAGMDAKVHKN

-3454 LKRVTLTKSFDRDE
+3454 FKRVTLTKSFDRDE

-3499 NFLHAVRGMNSDN
+3499 NFLNAVRGMNSDN

-3570 RGWHSNGITYL
+3570 RGWHSDGITYL
-3581 NKNGNWSHPKVFW
+3581 NKNANWSHPKVFW

-3664 RDLGKINHSLVK
+3664 RDLGRENKSLVK
-3676 RFVYAI
+3676 RFIYAI

-3699 LTNKQKKLMIT
+3699 LTNKQKKLMVT

-3739 DNRDLYSMSKDEE
+3739 DNRDLYSMSKEEE

-3757 IYGED
+3757 IYGDD
-3762 LSDLFNDDDDYSAR
+3762 LSNLFDDDDDYSAR
-3776 FSADNDKSI
+3776 FSADNKKSI
-3785 DSGTGTFKGAFR
+3785 DSGIGTFVGAVK
-3797 NIKQRFTRR
+3797 NIATRR
-3806 NNDKRIKVYNKSAR
+3806 KEEHDERIKIQNRNAKEEKAR
-3820 DAKIDKLGNIGGFEA
+3820 EGLGEIGLFA
-3835 ILASPSRLAE
+3835 SVLSSPSRIAE
-3845 KYPAFKPVLTYAEN
+3845 KYPAFKSFFNMAQN
-3859 AMRRLLKNRNYYNK
+3859 AMDLLLKTRNYYNR
-3873 KLNEAYDYLED
+3873 KLNSAYEGLSKED
-3884 KEKDL
+3884 KETL
-3889 QELNDLMFKGDAVS
+3889 REILMEGELTAK
-3903 TEYGK
+3903 EYGK
-3908 GIEDFE
+3908 GITDEKKRIE
-3914 ERAKAIVEETGVKE
+3914 QIMKETGANAKVAKSYIIIRELFKEAYNKLNRIRQQVK
-3928 GTAKAYIA
+3928 
-3936 IRKLLDE
+3936 R
-3943 CYNIVNRAR
+3943 
-3952 TQVQIKS
+3952 KS
-3959 ETISKSQLEGLKQNK
+3959 ENMSKSKLDKLKENK
-3974 FVTILNEV
+3974 FIEIIG
-3982 QSETKED
+3982 EPEKRGD
-3989 DVLVTYE
+3989 DEYLVTYDE
-3996 IRPSRIKKD
+3996 RPSW
-4005 IVTKQQLEE
+4005 E
-4014 LRKNEAIQ
+4014 
-4022 IMEER
+4022 
-4027 EGVKEKDGSEYVY
+4027 
-4040 GNDYSTPKGEKI
+4040 NDYLVDEKTLKLMQENNAVQVLKVDNITEGFDRRRKGQYKGEKI
-4052 NLENNKLYTVKYREA
+4052 KFGKNSKVYQVHVREA
-4067 IPKVNKLEGYIPH
+4067 IGDLSNKEGYIPH
-4080 FFHDFFVVVQNED
+4080 FFHDFFVVVENKD
-4093 GTTTTVDS
+4093 GSREVVDS
-4101 GHNVKEAYQKAE
+4101 GRTQSEAVEKAEAY
-4113 QYLKDN
+4113 LKENPKTN
-4119 KDAKLII
+4119 KII
-4126 RPKRFDFQEVG
+4126 ISPKRFNFNSVG
-4137 IDEEY
+4137 VDEETF
-4142 YAEMV
+4142 ANII
-4147 GDGAYQKINERIA
+4147 GDEKYREINERIA
-4160 DEFDMTID
+4160 NEYDMTLD
-4168 EAKKLLDNKNKKMP
+4168 EAKKILNAQNDKSFRGTGK
-4182 KPKRSSRHRFWGNI
+4182 HRFLGNLL
-4196 QHRTGAK
+4196 HRKGAK
-4203 GYESQDL
+4203 GYEQKDL
-4210 DWVLRHY
+4210 DWILSHY
-4217 FNSACRYEA
+4217 FNSVARYEA

-4231 KPKAIGYFERIY
+4231 KPDAISLFERMY
-4243 GRFDTDNKKLSGTAR
+4243 GRFSYGDYTGTAK

-4273 MEVAISTWLNNRR
+4273 LEQDINRALNNNPIWRK
-4286 LFRYM
+4286 YII
-4291 FTSRYGERA
+4291 SRYGDRA
-4300 ALSVAAG
+4300 ALQFAGSV
-4307 ITNKMSIAKLGV
+4307 TNTVSVLKLGV
-4319 WNVSSALLN
+4319 FNISSAALN
-4328 LTQLLNTTALLTR
+4328 FTQLLNSAALLSA
-4341 KNPVKAAWEIARA
+4341 KNPGAAINGLFKACWQMRS
-4354 CKDIAALTEKQS
+4354 EKMLEKLSQ
-4366 VKRVENLK
+4366 
-4374 PDERKALEDSGVFDE
+4374 DERRAIEESGVLDE
-4389 LGLDSGAGYSKI
+4389 LGLDSGAGYHKLMV
-4401 SFGKWANRSMVLF
+4401 GKLAEKSMMFF
-4414 KSAERL
+4414 KGSEAIVR
-4420 ARYATVLAAY
+4420 RGTVLAAY
-4430 RMGRNELNKNHDDAV
+4430 RQARNQGKSHEKAV
-4445 EYAREINRKANFDYG
+4445 EHAKEINRKANFDYG
-4460 VNDAPNLFRRGSI
+4460 VHDAPNIFRRGSI
-4473 LSQILFQFYKY
+4473 ISQILLQFQKY
-4484 PIKQFELMREFM
+4484 PIKQFELMREM
-4496 PFNGKKDTT
+4496 LGKGTT
-4505 WQQKATFWGGWI
+4505 KQQKMVFWGGYLLL
-4517 FFAGAFGLPAEDLL
+4517 AGAFGLPAEDLL
-4531 WSIIS
+4531 W
-4536 LISEPIF
+4536 EIF
-4543 GVSPK
+4543 GLVPS
-4548 QAVRQFLL
+4548 L
-4556 EASKDANLPERIA
+4556 
-4569 IRTLMYG
+4569 
-4576 GLSNFGID
+4576 FGID
-4584 ISTRVGMADV
+4584 LKESVKQFGLEMA
-4594 IPGLGEDYNKDAN
+4594 KDAN
-4607 PIIKAAEKF
+4607 PLTRFAIRTMMYGIASNINIDISSRFGMADIVPWTGPNYNQNAGF
-4616 GGVTGGTIAQFY
+4616 FTNLFTTVGGVTGSTIAQTF
-4628 NSATKGDNMGMLRAI
+4628 NNLANGEGVLGIMRAL
-4643 SPGAYNIYTAAI
+4643 SPGLANIYWGI
-4655 GESTDGRGRITT
+4655 SGERKDTRGRITNT
-4667 KYDDALSRIIRGM
+4667 YDDAWSRLVRAM
-4680 GFKSTTEAVESEALS
+4680 GFKSLDETLALEVQS
-4695 LKYYN
+4695 MKYN
-4700 MDKTAK
+4700 EMDRTAK
-4706 EKQSAVD
+4706 EKQDAID
-4713 DYLDAEEEGKPLAPY
+4713 DYLDAEADGEPLGPY

-4743 KARENRKK
+4743 KARDARKK
-4751 DRMQRGF
+4751 DRMQRSVD
-4758 EKDVPD
+4758 KDVPD